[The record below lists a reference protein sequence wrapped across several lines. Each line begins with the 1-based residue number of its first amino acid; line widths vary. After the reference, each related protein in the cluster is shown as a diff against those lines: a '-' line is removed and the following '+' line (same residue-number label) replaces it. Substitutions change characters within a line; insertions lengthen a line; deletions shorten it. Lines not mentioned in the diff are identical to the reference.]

1 MFRIIL
7 DNTVYQFE
15 YFCWTGDGGK
25 HISNIYT
32 RKIIF
37 RSYIMQVL

>member
-1 MFRIIL
+1 MFHIIL

-15 YFCWTGDGGK
+15 YFCWTGDGK